1 MPAVDA
7 PKLVDAIHVRVL
19 ARYVLELAF
28 DDGSVKVIDI
38 EDRLTGPDFAW
49 LLDDYDAFRA
59 VCVDS
64 DSGTIR
70 FPNGAELSS
79 AGLWAA
85 ARPAVPA

>member
-1 MPAVDA
+1 MQADDAHTMVD
-7 PKLVDAIHVRVL
+7 VIRVTVL

-59 VCVDS
+59 VCVDP

-70 FPNGAELSS
+70 FPNGAELSA